1 MSTEQVSLVTYKY
14 LLSYISTNFSL
25 LIKLLRIMIPLLL
38 ALLLQYFGLDPDR
51 QRNPHIHIYLVG
63 RTMKFLPNC
72 VSRRLT
78 SLSSILKERK
88 KSWCSK
94 QYHKL
99 AFDQIGLPKWY
110 IWPDGGLGG
119 SQSDMMWMKI
129 SAVFHAS
136 LMPLFKNYRLFKSL
150 HVYPRVQ

>member
-1 MSTEQVSLVTYKY
+1 M
-14 LLSYISTNFSL
+14 I

-63 RTMKFLPNC
+63 QTMKFLPNC
-72 VSRRLT
+72 VSERFT

-99 AFDQIGLPKWY
+99 AFDQ
-110 IWPDGGLGG
+110 
-119 SQSDMMWMKI
+119 SDIFYQMGAWEARKVTWCGWKYLLCFMHLWCRYSRIIDYSNHCMCTPGYNN
-129 SAVFHAS
+129 VHPF
-136 LMPLFKNYRLFKSL
+136 Y
-150 HVYPRVQ
+150 